1 MAPHRA
7 IAVHT
12 AIAQQQLSPTARR
25 QEASFQTEVRKKVGL
40 MYHQQL
46 QRVDSL
52 EQWQPQLVAQM
63 SSGGTQG
70 ADSDHS
76 GQIQAESQQQTAKP
90 SCPATQAHHEGEQ
103 NQGSQR
109 VPHNRVSGSS
119 GSNHIRVSR
128 QNHYQKDPDQAIQP
142 TPSNGTSQ
150 STQTN
155 DVSERIQHQDSQRPA
170 IKQEEE
176 SQNEEQQQRAPQQT
190 RARNNRRR
198 ITDQC
203 LRQGGGLP
211 GAPLGLCL
219 RHQNMSA
226 GEKSLFY
233 RFCR

>member
-1 MAPHRA
+1 M
-7 IAVHT
+7 
-12 AIAQQQLSPTARR
+12 
-25 QEASFQTEVRKKVGL
+25 RKKVGL
-40 MYHQQL
+40 MYQQQL

-76 GQIQAESQQQTAKP
+76 GQSQAESQQQR
-90 SCPATQAHHEGEQ
+90 PAVQSAQHDRVSDVAQSYHVVHQPQASQAHHEGEQ

-109 VPHNRVSGSS
+109 
-119 GSNHIRVSR
+119 
-128 QNHYQKDPDQAIQP
+128 NHYQKDPDQAIQP

-176 SQNEEQQQRAPQQT
+176 SQNEEQQQRASQQT

-203 LRQGGGLP
+203 LRQRGGITRSTSGIVPPRSQHERRRKISLLSVLP
-211 GAPLGLCL
+211 MIMEALQQT
-219 RHQNMSA
+219 R
-226 GEKSLFY
+226 SLSQS
-233 RFCR
+233 RVTKQE